1 MAGDTGKRV
10 FLLNPPSVVAA
21 ELIEALLAA
30 EYEVYLLK
38 DPDRAKRVLARFNDS
53 IVWVG
58 IDSVLGEQG
67 WQDYVQSLL
76 AQKAYGDLKVGV
88 LSYNADAS
96 LAERYL
102 MQIGVQ
108 CGFVALKLGVE
119 ESTRIMLRALDA
131 NEARGRRRYVR
142 ARTADDD
149 RAGFN
154 VTIDGQRVTGRILDI
169 SSVGMAV
176 RFRSGVELPFKSLL
190 RDIQLKLRATLV
202 GVDGVVIGT
211 RSDDPAIRVVL
222 FQYTKGDD
230 RPRHRIRQYIHQ
242 TLQEAIEKVEN
253 QP

>member
-1 MAGDTGKRV
+1 MAVDAGKRV
-10 FLLNPPSVVAA
+10 FLLNPPSVVAS

-38 DPDRAKRVLARFNDS
+38 DPDRAKRVFTRFGDS

-58 IDSVLGEQG
+58 IDSVLDEQA
-67 WQDYVQSLL
+67 WQRYVESLL
-76 AQKAYGDLKVGV
+76 SQKAYGDLRVGV

-108 CGFVALKLGVE
+108 CGFVALKLGVD

-149 RAGFN
+149 RSSFN
-154 VTIDGQRVTGRILDI
+154 VTIAGQRVTGRILDI

-176 RFRSGVELPFKSLL
+176 RLRDGIELPAKSLL

-202 GVDGVVIGT
+202 RVDGVVIGS
-211 RSDDPAIRVVL
+211 RSDDPAIRVIL
-222 FQYTKGDD
+222 FQFAKGED
-230 RPRHRIRQYIHQ
+230 RARHKIRQYIHQ
-242 TLQEAIEKVEN
+242 TLQEAIERVEN
-253 QP
+253 QA

>member
-38 DPDRAKRVLARFNDS
+38 DPDRAKRVFARFNDS

-58 IDSVLGEQG
+58 IDSVLGEQQ
-67 WQDYVQSLL
+67 WQDYVRSLL
-76 AQKAYGDLKVGV
+76 AQKAGDLKVGV

-149 RAGFN
+149 RTSFN
-154 VTIDGQRVTGRILDI
+154 LTINGQHVTGRILDI

-176 RFRSGVELPFKSLL
+176 RFRETFDLPSKSVL
-190 RDIQLKLRATLV
+190 RNIQLKLRATLV

-211 RSDDPAIRVVL
+211 RSDDPAIRVIL

-242 TLQEAIEKVEN
+242 TLQEAIERVEN